1 MRAIFIHRSLIGKGE
16 IMSREYEYTQNREI
30 SWLRFNQRVLEEALD
45 PTVPLMERMKFVEI
59 FTSNLNEFFMIRV
72 GSLSD
77 LALLKDEPVD
87 NKSGLTATEQ
97 LQAVFRECVPLY
109 KQRDRIYSE
118 VETELSTCN
127 ICRLK
132 VDELKGKQRKQV
144 ENWFQKNVLP
154 VLSPQLIDMHHP
166 FPHLA
171 NDSLNIIL
179 KTIDMD
185 QVRFG
190 IIPIPKHLPK
200 FVQLDEVG
208 VHYVLLEDIILEYAD
223 QVFQSVTVLEKTVV
237 RVTRNADVAPE
248 DEAYEVEEDFR
259 SLMRKVVRKR
269 TRLAPVRLEIQGKK
283 FPEIQEFLC
292 RKLGLPT
299 AQVFYTKAPI
309 DLSYIY
315 EISDLLSPESRA
327 ALCDAPYTPKWP
339 VNIDEKEKLIPQFLA
354 QDAMLFYP
362 FESMDPFLQLIREAA
377 NSPDV
382 LSIKITIYR
391 LARRAKL
398 AEYLCAAAENGKDV
412 TVLMELR
419 ARFDEQNNIEWAERL
434 EEAGCT
440 ILYGAEGIKVHSK
453 VCLITLRS
461 GGEVRYITQVGTG
474 NYHEKTAKLYTDLSL
489 ITADPVIGGDA
500 AQLFQNLATVNYN
513 GNYQK
518 LLASPFKMR
527 EKVLEL
533 IDKEIEK
540 GSEGYIF
547 FKLNSLS
554 DRVII
559 DKIEEA
565 SRAGVEVV
573 MNIRGICC
581 LLPGVKGHTENV
593 KVFSIVGRYLEHT
606 RIYRFGRGDDSI
618 LYISSADFMTRN
630 MIRRVE
636 IACPVEDPHT
646 RAKLFKIMDELQKDN
661 VKARIMDSSGIYNTI
676 DHDDDDRIC
685 QLRFMQLPL
694 EEPLPKAA
702 EPKSKGGFL
711 AVLKRIF
718 GGKK

>member
-1 MRAIFIHRSLIGKGE
+1 
-16 IMSREYEYTQNREI
+16 MSREYEYTQNREI
-30 SWLRFNQRVLEEALD
+30 SWLRFNQRVLEEATD
-45 PTVPLMERMKFVEI
+45 TSVPLMERMKFVEI

-87 NKSGLTATEQ
+87 NKTGLTSTEQ
-97 LQAVFRECVPLY
+97 LTAVFKECVPLY
-109 KQRDRIYSE
+109 KQRDKIYAE
-118 VETELSTCN
+118 VEAELATCS
-127 ICRLK
+127 ICRLRIE
-132 VDELKGKQRKQV
+132 DLKGKQRKQV
-144 ENWFQKNVLP
+144 EGWFQKNVLP

-171 NDSLNIIL
+171 NDSLNVVL
-179 KTIDMD
+179 KTLVADE
-185 QVRFG
+185 VRFG

-200 FVQLDEVG
+200 FVQLDEAG
-208 VHYVLLEDIILEYAD
+208 VHYVLLEDIIMEYAD
-223 QVFQSVTVLEKTVV
+223 QVFRSVTVTDKTVV
-237 RVTRNADVAPE
+237 RVTRNADIAPE
-248 DEAYEVEEDFR
+248 DEAFEVDEDFR

-283 FPEIQEFLC
+283 QPEIQSFLC
-292 RKLGLPT
+292 QKLGLPT

-315 EISDLLSPESRA
+315 EIADILSPESQA
-327 ALCDAPYTPKWP
+327 ALCDVPYTPKWP
-339 VNIDEKEKLIPQFLA
+339 ACLNENEKLIPQLLSH
-354 QDAMLFYP
+354 DVLLFYP

-382 LSIKITIYR
+382 LSIRITIYR

-440 ILYGAEGIKVHSK
+440 ILYGAENIKVHSK

-461 GGEVRYITQVGTG
+461 RGEVKYITQVGTG

-489 ITADPVIGGDA
+489 ITADPVIGADA
-500 AQLFQNLATVNYN
+500 SLLFQNLATVNYK
-513 GNYQK
+513 GTYQK
-518 LLASPFKMR
+518 LLASPFMMR
-527 EKVLEL
+527 DTVTGL

-547 FKLNSLS
+547 LKLNSLS

-559 DKIEEA
+559 DKLEEA
-565 SRAGVEVV
+565 SRAGVEIV

-581 LLPGVKGHTENV
+581 LLPGIPGHTENI

-606 RIYRFGRGDDSI
+606 RIYRFGRGNDAA

-630 MIRRVE
+630 MTRRVE
-636 IACPVEDPHT
+636 IACPIEDEKT
-646 RAKLFKIMDELQKDN
+646 RAKIFKIADELQRDN
-661 VKARIMDSSGIYNTI
+661 VKARIMNSSGIYEKI
-676 DHDDDDRIC
+676 KHEGDDRIC
-685 QLRFMQLPL
+685 QLRFMQTLL
-694 EEPLPKAA
+694 DEPSGAA
-702 EPKSKGGFL
+702 AQARKDGGIL
-711 AVLKRIF
+711 AALKRLF
-718 GGKK
+718 GHKKA